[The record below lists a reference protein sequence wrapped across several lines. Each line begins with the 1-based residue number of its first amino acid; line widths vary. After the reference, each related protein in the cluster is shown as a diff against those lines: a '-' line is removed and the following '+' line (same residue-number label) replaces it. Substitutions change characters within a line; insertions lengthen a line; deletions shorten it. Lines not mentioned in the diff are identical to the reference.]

1 MMDFKGFVSALAKI
15 EKIPLPGHFGHK
27 GLLPEANHERW
38 AGVLCLFYPDEK
50 GKTHFVLIRRQ
61 ISAGPHSGQVAFPGG
76 RKDPDDYSMAETAL
90 RECEE
95 EIGVSRHS
103 IRLFKSMSEL
113 YIPPSDFW
121 VKPYMG
127 FVDYS
132 PKFIPQEEEVAGLI
146 YVSAT
151 ELFDDALLVME
162 QFHTPQ
168 GGAMNVPVFDFQ
180 GNRVWGATALMLF
193 EMRQTLGEIIS

>member
-1 MMDFKGFVSALAKI
+1 MDFKVFASALAKI

-27 GLLPEANHERW
+27 GLLPAVNHQRW

-61 ISAGPHSGQVAFPGG
+61 VSTGPHSGQVAFPGG

-95 EIGVSRHS
+95 EIGVNRHS
-103 IRLFKSMSEL
+103 IKLFKAMSEL

-127 FVDYS
+127 LVNYS
-132 PKFIPQEEEVAGLI
+132 PKFVPQKEEVAGLI
-146 YVSAT
+146 FVSAA
-151 ELFDDALLVME
+151 ELFDDTLFFTE
-162 QFHTPQ
+162 QIHYPQ
-168 GGAMNVPVFDFQ
+168 RGEMNMPVFDFQ
-180 GNRVWGATALMLF
+180 GNRVWGATAMMLF